1 MPLRRGI
8 IWTYGFL
15 AVVLLVPA
23 VALFAPA
30 PADAAASTA
39 TLPARGAVK
48 KPAPTGRPA
57 PTPPLPAA
65 HEVRSIEGWA
75 VRVDRRLLA
84 PPHIARGRLALK
96 LLEARLAVIAVV
108 VPQPACDRLRAVPIQ
123 LDLSHGNLHPM
134 QYHPSA
140 KWLKANGY
148 SETLERCVH
157 IPDVERF
164 LSPYEVFRQPWAVL
178 HELAHAYHH
187 QVLGWDDPRIR
198 SAYERFKA
206 SGRYE
211 STLFVTGNPTRHYA
225 LTNEKE
231 FFAEMTECYF
241 GMNDFFPFVAGE
253 LKREEPAVFELM
265 RDIWGPLPGLKK

>member
-1 MPLRRGI
+1 MPAYRIPMCAL
-8 IWTYGFL
+8 GFL
-15 AVVLLVPA
+15 AVLLLAHA
-23 VALFAPA
+23 VAFCAPA
-30 PADAAASTA
+30 PADIAASTA
-39 TLPARGAVK
+39 TQPARRATK
-48 KPAPTGRPA
+48 KPAPPGRSA

-65 HEVRSIEGWA
+65 HEIRSIEGWS

-108 VPQPACDRLRAVPIQ
+108 VPPPARDRLRVIPIQ
-123 LDLSHGNLHPM
+123 LDLSHGNLRSM

-140 KWLKANGY
+140 KWLKTNGY
-148 SETLERCVH
+148 SENLERCVH

-164 LSPYEVFRQPWAVL
+164 LSLYEVFRQPWAVL

-187 QVLGWDDPRIR
+187 QVLGWDEPRIR
-198 SAYERFKA
+198 AAYERFKA

-253 LKREEPAVFELM
+253 LRREEPAVFDLM
-265 RDIWGPLPGLKK
+265 REIWGPLPGQRK